1 MVVSRVTTVVWP
13 KNPAKDTRSA
23 DDWTKYCSCPFNGVT
38 GHTEYAT
45 ELAKISVSYG
55 EYMGSK
61 NSKGVTAL
69 KLPIISYFFLLFCI
83 YQLTITV
90 QNLNMKSLPPLRNRS
105 LLHESKYEIF
115 SYLLSRNI
123 PTPKFWYL
131 QFSNSIWTS
140 TGKKPQKSRVHHFI
154 VELQFIYEKRNCQV
168 NCKFPNVIFPLN
180 IF

>member
-123 PTPKFWYL
+123 P
-131 QFSNSIWTS
+131 
-140 TGKKPQKSRVHHFI
+140 PQNFDICSSVIAF
-154 VELQFIYEKRNCQV
+154 ELQLEKNPKNQEYT
-168 NCKFPNVIFPLN
+168 ISLLN
-180 IF
+180 YNLSMKSETARLIASFQMSYFL